1 MNTREL
7 KARLVREGFR
17 SDVYS
22 IDGPLPSY
30 EGLIL
35 EASHGQWQIEHF
47 ERGVRRELERLA
59 SEEEACDRMYALLM
73 EHFRW

>member
-1 MNTREL
+1 MNGDDL
-7 KARLVREGFR
+7 KRRLVAEGFR

-35 EASHGQWQIEHF
+35 ERTGTTWKVEYF
-47 ERGVRRELERLA
+47 ERGIRRELA
-59 SEEEACDRMYALLM
+59 SFSTEEQACERMYELLV
-73 EHFRW
+73 EHFSR

>member
-1 MNTREL
+1 MNADDL
-7 KARLVREGFR
+7 KRRLVTEGFR

-35 EASHGQWQIEHF
+35 QRTGTTWRIEHF
-47 ERGVRRELERLA
+47 DRGMRRVLA
-59 SEEEACDRMYALLM
+59 SFSTEEEACERMYELLV
-73 EHFRW
+73 EHFPW